1 MAVVGLLLFAPGCVI
16 RRGFVVQ
23 FDWSLRAHRT
33 GCRQPLL
40 GRLCRGCDG
49 PPCETADP
57 AQGCE
62 SCGHRDHRGLGGFRR
77 VLRSEVLPPPAPEPP
92 APASFH
98 PIPTRP
104 VFGSRAEEPDAYEV
118 PLRPLATAPAEQDRE
133 EAGEAPIEDD
143 DEVPSESGD
152 MAPEENDPGNSQEQS
167 ALRLHDPRRQVR
179 SVVWRRSKGETLVPA
194 PECRSCTVRFR
205 E

>member
-1 MAVVGLLLFAPGCVI
+1 MAVAGLLLFAPGCVI

-40 GRLCRGCDG
+40 GRLCRGCDS

-57 AQGCE
+57 AQACE
-62 SCGHRDHRGLGGFRR
+62 SCGHRGHRGLGGLRR
-77 VLRSEVLPPPAPEPP
+77 VLRREVLPPPAPEPP

-118 PLRPLATAPAEQDRE
+118 PLRPLAPGDRAGDDSLDGDDQVPAE
-133 EAGEAPIEDD
+133 
-143 DEVPSESGD
+143 DED
-152 MAPEENDPGNSQEQS
+152 MAPDEDELPSPENQS
-167 ALRLHDPRRQVR
+167 AVRLHDPRRKVR
-179 SVVWRRSKGETLVPA
+179 PVAFRAKAETALPV
-194 PECRSCTVRFR
+194 PECRSCTVRFK